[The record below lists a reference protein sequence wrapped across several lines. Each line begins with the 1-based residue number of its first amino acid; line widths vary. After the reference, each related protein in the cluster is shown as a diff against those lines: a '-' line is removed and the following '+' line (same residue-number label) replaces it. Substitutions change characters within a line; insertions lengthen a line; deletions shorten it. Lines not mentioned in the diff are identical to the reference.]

1 MQKENRKKDK
11 EERKQE
17 LYSGGRNKELA
28 WHALIEEIIF
38 NKPVQ
43 TALWNNEEDKIKELM
58 EPPKWKSNYDPS
70 EWPNKWK
77 KVLDFGH
84 KWYPNEFGT
93 QSQSKQTSVAVQ
105 FKFLFKQI
113 QNEWF
118 QEIKDTVTG
127 QALTEIRK
135 LKPEKVHMAKTVVK
149 NLQGMGSSIDHTALE
164 KALINVIMFCDSK
177 IELKDL
183 QITNKNCNKS
193 FTDQDNPRDYFNGL
207 EELRERLT
215 SYYEEHGQDYS
226 NSDVVSWDRI
236 TQRIIE
242 RLPALYS
249 PFIMQMKVAVQ
260 HTAAIIRDSGAKFTD
275 KEGKEITAT
284 DNLS

>member
-58 EPPKWKSNYDPS
+58 EPPKWRSNYKPS
-70 EWPNKWK
+70 EWPNRWK
-77 KVLDFGH
+77 AVLDFGH

-164 KALINVIMFCDSK
+164 KA
-177 IELKDL
+177 
-183 QITNKNCNKS
+183 
-193 FTDQDNPRDYFNGL
+193 PAR
-207 EELRERLT
+207 REPST
-215 SYYEEHGQDYS
+215 G
-226 NSDVVSWDRI
+226 I
-236 TQRIIE
+236 C
-242 RLPALYS
+242 
-249 PFIMQMKVAVQ
+249 MQHRRQ
-260 HTAAIIRDSGAKFTD
+260 S
-275 KEGKEITAT
+275 
-284 DNLS
+284 